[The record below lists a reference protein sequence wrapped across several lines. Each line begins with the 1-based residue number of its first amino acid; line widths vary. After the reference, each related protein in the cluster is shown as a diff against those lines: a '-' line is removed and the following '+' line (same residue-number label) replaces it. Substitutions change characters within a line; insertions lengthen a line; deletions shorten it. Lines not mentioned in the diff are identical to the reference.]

1 MLFFC
6 VYLKYRATIP
16 YKVIGITLYHYTA
29 MHTTVSFPSGIVNLH
44 TAAASE
50 MDTIYSGKNVI
61 LLTDEHVAAAQPAL
75 FAQRK
80 MIIIPAGEQHKHLQT
95 VEYICTELLRLE
107 ATRSSVLIGVG
118 GGVVT
123 DIAGFV
129 AATYMRG
136 IAFGFIP
143 TSVLAT
149 VDAAIG
155 GKNGVNIGL
164 HKNISGTITQPGN
177 IILDADLLKTLPA
190 TEWSNGFAEVIKY
203 ACLFDKVLFEE
214 LRSRDIDF
222 YRHDSAAMQQVINTC
237 VGWKNKVVAADEH
250 EKGERKLLNFGH
262 TAAHAIENLYDLPH
276 GQAVAIGMMVAMRLS
291 EEVLGMDQQH
301 TTQLRAMLQQY
312 GLPVTYDIDV
322 AKAMDILKMDKKRA
336 GEMIDYILLE
346 DIGKAVIRQLP
357 FRTIENALQQCR

>member
-1 MLFFC
+1 
-6 VYLKYRATIP
+6 
-16 YKVIGITLYHYTA
+16 
-29 MHTTVSFPSGIVNLH
+29 MHTTVSFPSGTVNFYTAPAH
-44 TAAASE
+44 TIDA
-50 MDTIYSGKNVI
+50 IYEGKDVI

-75 FAQRK
+75 FQERK
-80 MIIIPAGEQHKHLQT
+80 SIVIPAGEQHKNLQT

-143 TSVLAT
+143 TSVLAM

-164 HKNISGTITQPGN
+164 HKNITGTITQPHSLIFDIG
-177 IILDADLLKTLPA
+177 LLSTLP
-190 TEWSNGFAEVIKY
+190 TEEWSNGFAEVIKY
-203 ACLFDKVLFEE
+203 ACLFDRALFEE
-214 LRSRDIDF
+214 LRERDIDF
-222 YRHDSAAMQQVINTC
+222 YMNDRAAMQQVIDTC
-237 VGWKNKVVAADEH
+237 VGWKNKVVVADEH

-262 TAAHAIENLYDLPH
+262 TAAHAIENLYHLPH

-291 EEVLGMDQQH
+291 EEVMGMNQQR
-301 TTQLRAMLQQY
+301 TEQLRQMLQRY
-312 GLPVTYDIDV
+312 NLPVAYDIDV

-336 GEMIDYILLE
+336 GDTIDYILLE
-346 DIGKAVIRQLP
+346 DIGKAAIRPLP
-357 FRTIENALQQCR
+357 FDTIENALQQCR

>member
-1 MLFFC
+1 M
-6 VYLKYRATIP
+6 
-16 YKVIGITLYHYTA
+16 YHYTA
-29 MHTTVSFPSGIVNLH
+29 MHTTVSFPSGIVNFH

-50 MDTIYSGKNVI
+50 TDTIYSGKDVI
-61 LLTDEHVAAAQPAL
+61 LLTDVHVAAAQPAL
-75 FAQRK
+75 FEGRK
-80 MIIIPAGEQHKHLQT
+80 TIVIPAGEQHKHLQT

-136 IAFGFIP
+136 IDFGFIP
-143 TSVLAT
+143 TSVLAM

-177 IILDADLLKTLPA
+177 IILDASLLKTLPA
-190 TEWSNGFAEVIKY
+190 AEWSNGFAEVIKY
-203 ACLFDKVLFEE
+203 ACLFDNALFEA
-214 LRSRDIDF
+214 LRQRDIDF
-222 YRHDSAAMQQVINTC
+222 YINNPTAMQRVINTC
-237 VGWKNKVVAADEH
+237 VGWKNKVVVADEH

-276 GQAVAIGMMVAMRLS
+276 GQAVAIGMIVAMQLS
-291 EEVLGMDQQH
+291 EEVTGMGKQH
-301 TTQLRAMLQQY
+301 TAQLRAMLQQY
-312 GLPVTYDIDV
+312 GLPVAYDIDV
-322 AKAMDILKMDKKRA
+322 AKVMDILKMDKKRA
-336 GEMIDYILLE
+336 GDMIDYILLE
-346 DIGKAVIRQLP
+346 DIGKAVIKPLP
-357 FRTIENALQQCR
+357 LTTIENALQQCR